1 MKKRKSALKYFVHLI
16 KFGELEEKR
25 AIFHR
30 QYPREVDYARQ
41 IHGDRG
47 ARYDKEAETAKY
59 EKMTIDFKFID
70 VVVDFGQSIRN
81 AVAVESKKAKSIIY
95 DRLTSGLL
103 PEQEALY
110 NQVLRDVEELIGIVA
125 EQLIYTKYPS
135 VAEAL
140 CGIRDFATAHQPS
153 QPGTAT
159 TRISLPEPVVGQVM
173 SFYYR
178 CFEEGTLKEDRS
190 LARHLLGNLFLELKD
205 RFELIAPD
213 TSIDDFRAIFSGKA
227 VTKRIRWMGVINQL
241 YYFIQA
247 ISPRLIP
254 PGQKKLEEKWA
265 TAAACF
271 VNREGGAFT
280 KRQLENPG
288 VSIDK
293 VHKGREIGELA
304 KILR

>member
-1 MKKRKSALKYFVHLI
+1 VN
-16 KFGELEEKR
+16 
-25 AIFHR
+25 
-30 QYPREVDYARQ
+30 YARQ

-81 AVAVESKKAKSIIY
+81 AVALESKKAKLIIY
-95 DRLTSGLL
+95 DRLTSGML
-103 PEQEALY
+103 PEQEVFY
-110 NQVLRDVEELIGIVA
+110 NQLLRDVEELVDIVA
-125 EQLIYTKYPS
+125 EQPVYNKYPS

-153 QPGTAT
+153 LPGQLGAA
-159 TRISLPEPVVGQVM
+159 RINLPEPVMGQVV
-173 SFYYR
+173 SFHYR
-178 CFEEGTLKEDRS
+178 YFEKGASKEDKS
-190 LARHLLGNLFLELKD
+190 LARHLLGNLFHELKD
-205 RFELIAPD
+205 RLELIAPD

-227 VTKRIRWMGVINQL
+227 VTKRIKWMGVNNQL
-241 YYFIQA
+241 YCFIQA

-254 PGQKKLEEKWA
+254 HGQKKLEEKWA

-271 VNREGGAFT
+271 VNREGEAFT

-293 VHKGREIGELA
+293 VHKGREIGELV